1 MIVPISKELYP
12 SLVRIALQD
21 IGAMYQSA
29 IYEEL
34 EDIAR
39 GKNFG
44 VCAVDNGEPAGYA
57 VARRTV
63 DTYHLLTLAVDKAHR
78 GKGYGARILDSI
90 FAEIEQQGGK
100 ILNVVTDADA
110 NESLRFYLRN
120 GFALTG
126 IVQDEFIP
134 GVAQAH
140 LTRRMGYH
148 PFSQE
153 TSA

>member
-12 SLVRIALQD
+12 RLVNIALQD
-21 IGAMYQSA
+21 IGAMYQGA
-29 IYEEL
+29 IYDEL
-34 EDIAR
+34 EDITL
-39 GKNFG
+39 GKSFG
-44 VCAVDNGEPAGYA
+44 VCALENGEPVGYA
-57 VARRTV
+57 VAKRTV
-63 DTYHLLTLAVDKAHR
+63 DTYHLLTLVVDTQHR
-78 GKGYGARILDSI
+78 GKGFGSLMLDSI

-140 LTRRMGYH
+140 LTRRKGYR
-148 PFSQE
+148 P
-153 TSA
+153 

>member
-1 MIVPISKELYP
+1 MIVPISKDLYP
-12 SLVRIALQD
+12 DLMNIALQD
-21 IGAMYQSA
+21 IGTMYQAA
-29 IYEEL
+29 IQDEF
-34 EDIAR
+34 EDISN
-39 GKNFG
+39 GKSFG
-44 VCAVDNGEPAGYA
+44 VCAMSKGFPVGYA

-63 DTYHLLTLAVDKAHR
+63 DTYHLLTLAVDIQHR
-78 GKGYGARILDSI
+78 GKGFGSRMLDCI
-90 FAEIEQQGGK
+90 FAEMEKQGGK

-140 LTRRMGYH
+140 LTRRMGYR
-148 PFSQE
+148 P
-153 TSA
+153 